1 MTRLSNKSDG
11 GFGRVGLAIMPNSG
25 VRQCFCESRS
35 RCGGNLTGRNRDENL
50 RYDELGISSCYVQG
64 GVGLLIPKGGWG
76 PGDLDVH
83 FFCNHIDTKYSNI
96 TCFKYHSVVFHS
108 PKNYSMTLI
117 TIEGSKVI
125 EEIERCMPLTT
136 MPARYLGGN

>member
-1 MTRLSNKSDG
+1 MACYHILVVTNNLYTSARGSQPSNTK
-11 GFGRVGLAIMPNSG
+11 R
-25 VRQCFCESRS
+25 
-35 RCGGNLTGRNRDENL
+35 
-50 RYDELGISSCYVQG
+50 
-64 GVGLLIPKGGWG
+64 GVGG

-96 TCFKYHSVVFHS
+96 TYFKYHSVVFHG

-136 MPARYLGGN
+136 MPARCLGGN